1 MAEGK
6 IKDPDP
12 PRALGAIVGNNNA
25 LIALGTLYEI
35 IDGKQQEPVIY
46 INNLGWKFCSDDR
59 VGFEWQVVDPNLKT
73 GGRIAINVFP
83 LTEKCDSK
91 S

>member
-1 MAEGK
+1 MPEGK

-12 PRALGAIVGNNNA
+12 PQVLGTIVGNNNA

-35 IDGKQQEPVIY
+35 INGEQQEPVIY
-46 INNLGWKFCSDDR
+46 INNLGWKFCPGDTVR
-59 VGFEWQVVDPNLKT
+59 FEWQVVDPNLKT

-83 LTEKCDSK
+83 LKEKCGS
-91 S
+91 